1 MKCELKFFL
10 TQTYSFS
17 FFKKQKW
24 KWMFTYV
31 NQRDDMLCHM
41 ERLQP
46 WFLSVIFFYL
56 YSQHVDEYNTTII
69 ISYCIHLRTL
79 HHYFFQY
86 SEYRVFFNST

>member
-1 MKCELKFFL
+1 MDVL
-10 TQTYSFS
+10 
-17 FFKKQKW
+17 
-24 KWMFTYV
+24 FTYV

-56 YSQHVDEYNTTII
+56 SSQHVEEYNTTII

-86 SEYRVFFNST
+86 SEYKVFFNSTQVGSR